1 MKIVHL
7 WPTIHCFKCN
17 KLGHYA
23 RDCHNRPYANIEPMV
38 FDYARSPKYCHVC
51 NQLGHLPSHCLNRS
65 HINAVASINPD
76 GGVGRKELYSRSGN
90 FPNNR
95 GNRQMRSKTYITCW
109 NCREKGHYQKECRA
123 PPSGQNR
130 GNISE
135 KLGLSFHKEADGR
148 REDILTYNSSLAG
161 SSDSCFIKIGK
172 KK

>member
-7 WPTIHCFKCN
+7 WPTKHCFKCN

-109 NCREKGHYQKECRA
+109 NCREKGHYQNECRA

-135 KLGLSFHKEADGR
+135 
-148 REDILTYNSSLAG
+148 N
-161 SSDSCFIKIGK
+161 
-172 KK
+172 